1 MIILKKPN
9 EKFPNPPSLVS
20 VGAREKG
27 KPGQTE
33 GKSALSGW
41 HCPAVICHP
50 ASAVKNSQE
59 LLVVIPGWLVVIKV
73 SRKLIVG
80 LRMMKATSS
89 QGFFRVTNNTVRKG
103 WIPG

>member
-1 MIILKKPN
+1 MKNFPILLPW
-9 EKFPNPPSLVS
+9 S
-20 VGAREKG
+20 VLGPERRES
-27 KPGQTE
+27 QVRQN

-50 ASAVKNSQE
+50 ALAVKNSQE
-59 LLVVIPGWLVVIKV
+59 LLVVIPGWLVGIKV

-80 LRMMKATSS
+80 LRMMKAISS